1 MGYRADDGV
10 PARLAADATDVA
22 DMIYAAAV
30 AYPGD
35 FAVKFEPHLRAP
47 EAALAK

>member
-1 MGYRADDGV
+1 
-10 PARLAADATDVA
+10 
-22 DMIYAAAV
+22 MIYAAAV